1 MAPKLYRTCLRCTML
16 AWCFL
21 WGIMPSHLLAET
33 PIQALQETLDR
44 FQYVLLDSA
53 LLEDSRKEQVLE
65 TILARF
71 DVREM
76 SKRILGPHWDQHHEQ
91 QDAFVAEF
99 TAFMKRIF
107 LKQFDQ
113 IKGLKMACRGEEIQG
128 STAKVVTNLSTS
140 GEEFIINFRMHQ
152 YDSGW
157 KIYDVMMDN
166 GSFSIVKSYR
176 AQLQSILQ
184 FLSFEQ
190 MLQIIGGKNN
200 GEMHHR

>member
-1 MAPKLYRTCLRCTML
+1 
-16 AWCFL
+16 
-21 WGIMPSHLLAET
+21 MPSHLLAET

-44 FQYVLLDSA
+44 FQHVLHDSA
-53 LLEDSRKEQVLE
+53 LLEESRKEQVLE

-76 SKRILGPHWDQHHEQ
+76 SKRILGPYWDQHHEQ
-91 QDAFVAEF
+91 QDAFVVEF

-113 IKGLKMACRGEEIQG
+113 IKGLKMACRAEEIQG

-140 GEEFIINFRMHQ
+140 GEEFIINFRMHH

-157 KIYDVMMDN
+157 KIYDVMLDN

-176 AQLQSILQ
+176 TQLQSIIQ
-184 FLSFEQ
+184 FSSFEQ
-190 MLQIIGGKNN
+190 MLQIIGGKK
-200 GEMHHR
+200 

>member
-1 MAPKLYRTCLRCTML
+1 MAPKLYQACLRCTML

-21 WGIMPSHLLAET
+21 WGIMPNHLLAET
-33 PIQALQETLDR
+33 PMQALQETLDR
-44 FQYVLLDSA
+44 FQHVLHDSA
-53 LLEDSRKEQVLE
+53 LMEDSRKEQVLE

-76 SKRILGPHWDQHHEQ
+76 SKRILGSYWDQHYEQ

-113 IKGLKMACRGEEIQG
+113 IKGLKVACREENIQG

-140 GEEFIINFRMHQ
+140 GEEFVINFRMHQ
-152 YDSGW
+152 FDSGW
-157 KIYDVMMDN
+157 KIYDVMLDN
-166 GSFSIVKSYR
+166 GSFSILKSYR
-176 AQLQSILQ
+176 TQLQSILQ
-184 FLSFEQ
+184 FSSFEQ
-190 MLQIIGGKNN
+190 MLQIIGGKK
-200 GEMHHR
+200 

>member
-21 WGIMPSHLLAET
+21 GAIMPSHLLAET

-44 FQYVLLDSA
+44 FQHVLHDSD
-53 LLEDSRKEQVLE
+53 LQEDSRKEQVLE

-76 SKRILGPHWDQHHEQ
+76 SKRILGPYWDQYPER
-91 QDAFVAEF
+91 QDVFVAEF

-107 LKQFDQ
+107 LRQFDQ
-113 IKGLKMACRGEEIQG
+113 LRAVKVACRKEEIQG

-157 KIYDVMMDN
+157 KIYDVMLDN

-176 AQLQSILQ
+176 AQLQSLLQ
-184 FLSFEQ
+184 FSSFEQ
-190 MLQIIGGKNN
+190 MLQIIGGKK
-200 GEMHHR
+200 

>member
-1 MAPKLYRTCLRCTML
+1 MAPKLYQSSLRCTML
-16 AWCFL
+16 VWCFL
-21 WGIMPSHLLAET
+21 MGLMSSHLLAET
-33 PIQALQETLDR
+33 PTQALQETLDR
-44 FQYVLLDSA
+44 YQNVLHDSA
-53 LLEDSRKEQVLE
+53 LLEDSKKEQVLE

-76 SKRILGPHWDQHHEQ
+76 SKRMLGPYWDQHNEQ
-91 QDAFVAEF
+91 QDAFVAGF

-107 LKQFDQ
+107 SKQFDQ
-113 IKGLKMACRGEEIQG
+113 IKGLKVACREEEIQG

-157 KIYDVMMDN
+157 KIYDVMLDN
-166 GSFSIVKSYR
+166 GSFGIVKSYR

-184 FLSFEQ
+184 FSSFEQ
-190 MLQIIGGKNN
+190 MLQIIGGKK
-200 GEMHHR
+200 

>member
-1 MAPKLYRTCLRCTML
+1 ML

-44 FQYVLLDSA
+44 FQHVLHDSA

-65 TILARF
+65 TIMARF

-76 SKRILGPHWDQHHEQ
+76 SKRILGPHWEPHHEQ

-107 LKQFDQ
+107 SKQFDQ
-113 IKGLKMACRGEEIQG
+113 IKGLKVACREERYK
-128 STAKVVTNLSTS
+128 ARRRK
-140 GEEFIINFRMHQ
+140 
-152 YDSGW
+152 W
-157 KIYDVMMDN
+157 
-166 GSFSIVKSYR
+166 
-176 AQLQSILQ
+176 
-184 FLSFEQ
+184 
-190 MLQIIGGKNN
+190 
-200 GEMHHR
+200 

>member
-1 MAPKLYRTCLRCTML
+1 MAPKLYQTSVRCTML

-21 WGIMPSHLLAET
+21 GAIMPSHLLAET

-44 FQYVLLDSA
+44 FQRVLHDSG
-53 LLEDSRKEQVLE
+53 LQEDSRKEQVLE

-76 SKRILGPHWDQHHEQ
+76 SKRILGQYWDQHPEQ
-91 QDAFVAEF
+91 QGVFVAEF
-99 TAFMKRIF
+99 TAFMKRLF

-113 IKGLKMACRGEEIQG
+113 LRGLKVACRKEEIQG

-152 YDSGW
+152 YDAGW
-157 KIYDVMMDN
+157 KIYDVMLDN

-176 AQLQSILQ
+176 AQLQSLLQ
-184 FLSFEQ
+184 FASFEQ
-190 MLQIIGGKNN
+190 MLQIIAGKK
-200 GEMHHR
+200 

>member
-1 MAPKLYRTCLRCTML
+1 MVPKLYQTCLWCTML

-21 WGIMPSHLLAET
+21 GAIMPSHLLAET

-44 FQYVLLDSA
+44 FQHVLHDSD
-53 LLEDSRKEQVLE
+53 LQEDSRKEQVLE

-76 SKRILGPHWDQHHEQ
+76 SKRILGPYWDQHHEK
-91 QDAFVAEF
+91 QDVFVAKF

-107 LKQFDQ
+107 LRQFDQ
-113 IKGLKMACRGEEIQG
+113 LSGVKVACRKEEIQG

-157 KIYDVMMDN
+157 KIYDVMLDN

-176 AQLQSILQ
+176 AQLQSLLQ
-184 FLSFEQ
+184 FSSFEQ
-190 MLQIIGGKNN
+190 MLQIIAGKK
-200 GEMHHR
+200 